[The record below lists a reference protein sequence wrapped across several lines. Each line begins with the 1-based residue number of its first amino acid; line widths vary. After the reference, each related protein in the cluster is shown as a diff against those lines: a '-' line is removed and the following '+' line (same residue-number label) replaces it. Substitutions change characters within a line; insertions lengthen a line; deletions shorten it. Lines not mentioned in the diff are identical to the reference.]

1 MVSWVFITVLS
12 IINFA
17 NSRKYQA
24 NEIQTVTLG
33 DNFTLQCSEK
43 GDTILW
49 YKQIAGHQPQIISV
63 FQKSEETRFYSEFKN
78 TRFQRNKYNLAISRI
93 IQSDEAIYHCGSK
106 AYYVTFG
113 RGTHLVIKESITRAS
128 TISKSA
134 YLNNSM
140 VCQQPSYENDTTQ
153 VKPDNQ
159 QNPVVFGLA
168 VALGVCGVIIFTLC
182 LTFNRGMCPQ
192 CLRGSGQDS
201 RVRWFSGAQ
210 ETDDGIL
217 TYAALQFSQ
226 KKAKSGENREKFQQ
240 IVNI

>member
-24 NEIQTVTLG
+24 NEIKTVTLG
-33 DNFTLQCSEK
+33 DNVTLQCSEK

-49 YKQIAGHQPQIISV
+49 YKQIAGHRPQIISV
-63 FQKSEETRFYSEFKN
+63 FQTSGETTFYREFKN
-78 TRFQRNKYNLAISRI
+78 ISRFQRNKYNLAILRI

-113 RGTHLVIKESITRAS
+113 RGTHLVIKGQKESTAS
-128 TISKSA
+128 TISKSV
-134 YLNNSM
+134 YLNNS
-140 VCQQPSYENDTTQ
+140 VECQQHSYENDTTQ
-153 VKPDNQ
+153 VKPDNHQ
-159 QNPVVFGLA
+159 DPVVFGLA
-168 VALGVCGVIIFTLC
+168 VALGVCGVIIFILIC
-182 LTFNRGMCPQ
+182 LTFNRRMCPQ

-226 KKAKSGENREKFQQ
+226 EKSKIWRK
-240 IVNI
+240 